1 MLWKGREKLPYISE
15 DIFNDQMRGLMV
27 ARGRYESEKKK
38 DEIKRYWYLEFRDC
52 DERAFIRVMG
62 ELKFAGDGGFP
73 SFADF
78 RVRYNIIMPPSLR
91 DEGREYCGK
100 CNEGRVFYRDVHK
113 ESEEVYDY
121 VANCRTCT
129 RKLISDHI
137 YINPHKLHKD
147 KLGRLRT
154 FEALVVDRIPQEIK
168 WPPFLKEQLR
178 KFNKNIEVQY
188 FIGLHPEDD
197 PEVEMK
203 FIKPA
208 PELVKVPY

>member
-1 MLWKGREKLPYISE
+1 MKLKNGLTIGREELAKVMYIDE
-15 DIFNDQMRGLMV
+15 TIFNEQMRALFV

-78 RVRYNIIMPPSLR
+78 RERYNIIMPPSLR

-100 CNEGRVFYRDVHK
+100 CTQGRVFYRDVHK
-113 ESEEVYDY
+113 ESGNVYDY

-137 YINPHKLHKD
+137 YINPHNLHKD
-147 KLGRLRT
+147 RLGYLRT
-154 FEALVVDRIPQEIK
+154 PEAMEKDRETGDLRPVNDPDIE
-168 WPPFLKEQLR
+168 LK
-178 KFNKNIEVQY
+178 
-188 FIGLHPEDD
+188 FINPV
-197 PEVEMK
+197 PEVSM
-203 FIKPA
+203 
-208 PELVKVPY
+208 VPY